1 MGKSVTEDV
10 AIYLESQGLGTR
22 GTTIFR
28 GYLPPQPV
36 ECLGIFA
43 TGGAAAELIGNVD
56 HPSIQIL
63 VRASTY
69 DAAEGKAYDVFNAFH
84 ALTETVINGSRY
96 LLVEALQDPI
106 SLGQDENGYYLFSL
120 NFRMMREN
128 LLHAN

>member
-1 MGKSVTEDV
+1 MGKSVTEDI
-10 AIYLESQGLGTR
+10 AIYLASQGLGTR

-36 ECLGIFA
+36 ECLGVFA
-43 TGGAAAELIGNVD
+43 IGGTTAELVGNID

-63 VRASTY
+63 VRALTY
-69 DAAEGKAYDVFNAFH
+69 DTAEEKAYDIFNTLH
-84 ALTETVINGSRY
+84 ALTETTINGSRY

-106 SLGQDENGYYLFSL
+106 SLGQDENGYYLFSI
-120 NFRMMREN
+120 NFRIMREN